1 MAWEKVTIHFNET
14 MIAGHSRGTM
24 FTIPCAAKFQEGDVI
39 TSNGKEFKVTSVID
53 VAGRGEVFEIETEEV
68 KSDKPKAR
76 RNAVESGGSDMD
88 SKSDDGRN
96 S

>member
-14 MIAGHSRGTM
+14 MLLGHSRGTM
-24 FTIPCAAKFQEGDVI
+24 FTIPCAAKFKVGDVI
-39 TSNGKEFKVTSVID
+39 TANGNEFEVTSVTD
-53 VAGRGEVFEIETEEV
+53 VADRGEVFEIETKEV

>member
-24 FTIPCAAKFQEGDVI
+24 FTIPCAAKFNEGDVI
-39 TSNGKEFKVTSVID
+39 TANGKEFKVTSVTD
-53 VAGRGEVFEIETEEV
+53 VAGRGEVFEIETQEV

-88 SKSDDGRN
+88 SKSDDGRD

>member
-14 MIAGHSRGTM
+14 MLLGHSRGTT
-24 FTIPCAAKFQEGDVI
+24 FTIPCAAKFEVGDVI
-39 TSNGKEFKVTSVID
+39 TSNGNEFKVTSVID

-76 RNAVESGGSDMD
+76 RNAVESGGSDVD
-88 SKSDDGRN
+88 SKSDDGRD

>member
-39 TSNGKEFKVTSVID
+39 SANGKEFKVTSVTD
-53 VAGRGEVFEIETEEV
+53 VAGRGEVFEIETKEV
-68 KSDKPKAR
+68 KDDKPKAR
-76 RNAVESGGSDMD
+76 RSEAD
-88 SKSDDGRN
+88 SE
-96 S
+96 

>member
-1 MAWEKVTIHFNET
+1 MAWEKVTIHFNDT
-14 MIAGHSRGTM
+14 MLAGHSRGTM
-24 FTIPCAAKFQEGDVI
+24 FTIPCAAKFKVGDVI
-39 TSNGKEFKVTSVID
+39 TANDKQFKVTSVID
-53 VAGRGEVFEIETEEV
+53 VTGRGEVFEIETEEV

-88 SKSDDGRN
+88 GKSDDGRN

>member
-39 TSNGKEFKVTSVID
+39 SANGKEFKITSVID
-53 VAGRGEVFEIETEEV
+53 VAGRGEVFEIETKEV
-68 KSDKPKAR
+68 KNDKPKAR
-76 RNAVESGGSDMD
+76 RVEPTTGNNDL
-88 SKSDDGRN
+88 
-96 S
+96 

>member
-1 MAWEKVTIHFNET
+1 MAWEKVTIHFNDT
-14 MIAGHSRGTM
+14 MLAGHSRGTM

-39 TSNGKEFKVTSVID
+39 TSNGKEFKVTSVTD

-88 SKSDDGRN
+88 SKSDDGRD

>member
-24 FTIPCAAKFQEGDVI
+24 FTIPCAAKFNEGDVI
-39 TSNGKEFKVTSVID
+39 TANGKEFKVTSVTD
-53 VAGRGEVFEIETEEV
+53 VAGRGEVFEIETQEV

>member
-14 MIAGHSRGTM
+14 MLAGHSRGTM

-39 TSNGKEFKVTSVID
+39 TSNGKEFKVTSVTD

-76 RNAVESGGSDMD
+76 RNAVESRGSDVD
-88 SKSDDGRN
+88 SKSDHGRD

>member
-14 MIAGHSRGTM
+14 MLAGHSRGTM

-39 TSNGKEFKVTSVID
+39 TSNGKEFKVTSVTD

-76 RNAVESGGSDMD
+76 RNAVESGGSDVD
-88 SKSDDGRN
+88 SKSDHGRD

>member
-1 MAWEKVTIHFNET
+1 MAWEKVTIHFNEA

-24 FTIPCAAKFQEGDVI
+24 FTIPCAAKFNEGDVI
-39 TSNGKEFKVTSVID
+39 TANGKEFKVTSVTD
-53 VAGRGEVFEIETEEV
+53 VAGRGEVFEIETQEV

>member
-14 MIAGHSRGTM
+14 MLLGHSRGTM
-24 FTIPCAAKFQEGDVI
+24 FTIPCAAKFVEGDII
-39 TSNGKEFKVTSVID
+39 TANGKEFEVTSVID
-53 VAGRGEVFEIETEEV
+53 VADRGEVFEIETKEV